1 MVLADKR
8 SNLRL
13 LIRLAEAKR
22 KRGRGKVKI
31 SVWKQYKQAINQKGH
46 GNIDIDDFPIIL
58 ADDKADWKHPN
69 HRKNNAFLM
78 AKQLVPNR
86 NLSCGLAHLALLLK
100 DELAVYGNSWPQL
113 VRSLELREQARDDDE
128 EDDDEE
134 DALVP
139 AGVFAQSDD
148 ELSSDGEAE
157 EEEEEEP
164 ADARLDFLNG
174 QVAKHQRNIR
184 RTTDEISAAVN
195 KKCAQHVALNKAIA
209 KRDARQRFLNQRPRN
224 A

>member
-13 LIRLAEAKR
+13 LIALAEAKR
-22 KRGRGKVKI
+22 KRGRGKVSI
-31 SVWKQYKQAINQKGH
+31 PVWKQYKQAINQKAH

-58 ADDKADWKHPN
+58 ADGKADWKHPN
-69 HRKNNAFLM
+69 HRKNDAFLM

-100 DELAVYGNSWPQL
+100 SDLAVYGNSWPGL
-113 VRSLELREQARDDDE
+113 VRCLELRQLREQAQ
-128 EDDDEE
+128 DDDEE

-157 EEEEEEP
+157 EGEEEP
-164 ADARLDFLNG
+164 ADARLDFLNEE
-174 QVAKHQRNIR
+174 VAKHQRNIR
-184 RTTDEISAAVN
+184 RTMDEISAAVN
-195 KKCAQHVALNKAIA
+195 KKCAQHVALNKAIS
-209 KRDARQRFLNQRPRN
+209 KRDARLRFLNQRPRN

>member
-1 MVLADKR
+1 MLADKDG
-8 SNLRL
+8 NLRL
-13 LIRLAEAKR
+13 FIRLAEAKR
-22 KRGRGKVKI
+22 KRGRGKNIKI

-58 ADDKADWKHPN
+58 VDGKADWKHPN

-100 DELAVYGNSWPQL
+100 DDLAVYGNSWPL
-113 VRSLELREQARDDDE
+113 LLRSLELDQLREQA

-134 DALVP
+134 
-139 AGVFAQSDD
+139 D
-148 ELSSDGEAE
+148 ELSSDGEA

-174 QVAKHQRNIR
+174 EVAKHQRNIR

-195 KKCAQHVALNKAIA
+195 KKCAQHVALNKAIS
-209 KRDARQRFLNQRPRN
+209 KRDARLRFLNQRPRN